1 MVNVVVVHLQ
11 QFKVVPPTAVIVLL
25 HCNRFRLWMWNLW
38 RYWVP
43 AMHIFAQLSGKIRTD
58 LGVNEFDVLDDV
70 KESWAGISVIFLLL
84 IADMDCGCKFWCDIL
99 AIRALADSDFL
110 GCLQTLAKWFL
121 VLQLRQIF
129 HQAGQPWEHSID
141 WWDWLPQ
148 PEKSF
153 FWLWMFLFFVIWDYS
168 DH

>member
-1 MVNVVVVHLQ
+1 MNVEFVKILSSSYAYTCSTVWEDQNWFRCKWIWCIRRCERELSRDFGNICVVD
-11 QFKVVPPTAVIVLL
+11 
-25 HCNRFRLWMWNLW
+25 CWYGLW
-38 RYWVP
+38 V
-43 AMHIFAQLSGKIRTD
+43 
-58 LGVNEFDVLDDV
+58 
-70 KESWAGISVIFLLL
+70 
-84 IADMDCGCKFWCDIL
+84 CKFWCDIL

-129 HQAGQPWEHSID
+129 HQAGQPREHSTD